1 MKARA
6 TRASCWSASSRATK
20 KIAPE
25 SRLSGQLAGFSRLV
39 TDYATFA
46 WLCDVFVLEP
56 HRGQG
61 LGKWLVETAVSHPAV
76 AGLRF
81 LLATYDAHGLYAQV
95 GFESASMMQ
104 RPRSRPWPLDPQGLR
119 RTMVSGRPST

>member
-1 MKARA
+1 MTADG
-6 TRASCWSASSRATK
+6 
-20 KIAPE
+20 E
-25 SRLSGQLAGFSRLV
+25 QAGFSRLV

-61 LGKWLVETAVSHPAV
+61 LGKWLVETAVGHPDV

-81 LLATYDAHGLYAQV
+81 LLATYDAHGLYEQF
-95 GFESASMMQ
+95 GFEPASMMQ
-104 RPRSRPWPLDPQGLR
+104 RPRSRPWPLDPDGLR
-119 RTMVSGRPST
+119 RAMVSGRPSR